1 MIFSNA
7 VSIFMFDHR
16 QMKKVKGMMLPHQ
29 SSLFTKTLTSLA
41 DGKPNG
47 FNLTLFKSG
56 FVM

>member
-29 SSLFTKTLTSLA
+29 SSLFIETIMALA
-41 DGKPNG
+41 VKD
-47 FNLTLFKSG
+47 S
-56 FVM
+56 